1 MISLLLQ
8 EVTLP
13 AYEKKHLIGILSL
26 YCDMI
31 KRFQGSFVFSAQAG
45 HLLCDQISGKAA
57 QWNFRKH
64 YIQMNSIKDAKT
76 GSRRETNYA

>member
-13 AYEKKHLIGILSL
+13 AYEKKHLIGSLSL
-26 YCDMI
+26 YPDMI

-45 HLLCDQISGKAA
+45 HLLCDQISGKES
-57 QWNFRKH
+57 QEKVRK
-64 YIQMNSIKDAKT
+64 IKHT
-76 GSRRETNYA
+76 FLQ